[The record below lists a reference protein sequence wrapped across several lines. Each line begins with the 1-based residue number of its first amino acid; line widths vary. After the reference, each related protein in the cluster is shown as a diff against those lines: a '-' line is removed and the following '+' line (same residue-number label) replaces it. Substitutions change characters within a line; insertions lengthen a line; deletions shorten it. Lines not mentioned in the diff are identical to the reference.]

1 MKKIAVVFVIL
12 SILLLLC
19 GCDTY
24 YFDYENL
31 KETVQK
37 IEIIDYDSF
46 TREERLLKVLVE
58 SDRNQFLLELSQIEY
73 HFFLGDPPTT
83 KGYAIKL
90 YYKNNDCEIITWAG
104 TTKQGFIKCD
114 KELFEE
120 MLREYYPNRG

>member
-90 YYKNNDCEIITWAG
+90 NYKNNDCEIITWAG

-120 MLREYYPNRG
+120 MLREYYPN

>member
-46 TREERLLKVLVE
+46 TREERLL
-58 SDRNQFLLELSQIEY
+58 SSRIEINSY
-73 HFFLGDPPTT
+73 WNCR
-83 KGYAIKL
+83 K
-90 YYKNNDCEIITWAG
+90 
-104 TTKQGFIKCD
+104 
-114 KELFEE
+114 
-120 MLREYYPNRG
+120 

>member
-1 MKKIAVVFVIL
+1 MKKIAVVFM
-12 SILLLLC
+12 ILLMLLSLC
-19 GCDTY
+19 SCSTY

-31 KETVQK
+31 KGTVQK

-46 TREERLLKVLVE
+46 TREERLLTVIAE
-58 SDRNQFLLELSQIEY
+58 SDRNQFLMELSQIEY

-90 YYKNNDCEIITWAG
+90 IYQDDDEIVTWAG

-120 MLREYYPNRG
+120 MLRKYYSD